1 MPKDIAFALDS
12 SGSIGK
18 QNFEQVV
25 NFAKDVVGR
34 LPVEHGTNVGMI
46 TYGDNNT
53 VNDSILELHIHIDY
67 KDAGYS
73 VFTFPLQNVY
83 TNLDTSIRL

>member
-1 MPKDIAFALDS
+1 MPRDIAFALDS

-25 NFAKDVVGR
+25 TFAKNVVRR

-53 VNDSILELHIHIDY
+53 VNGSILELHIDY

-73 VFTFPLQNVY
+73 VFTFPLHNVDKF
-83 TNLDTSIRL
+83 LDY